1 MIRARSLAV
10 QCARE
15 VARSGSVGKAG
26 GKACAPCQIMRCC
39 GGSSTHLLIASDG
52 GVLRA
57 QRAERGAGNRYH
69 TAARSL
75 HWNEA
80 ADSDTGGLRYV
91 RRLF

>member
-15 VARSGSVGKAG
+15 VARSGPVGKAG

-39 GGSSTHLLIASDG
+39 GGSSTRLASDG
-52 GVLRA
+52 GVLRT
-57 QRAERGAGNRYH
+57 QWAERGAGNRYH

-75 HWNEA
+75 RWNEA
-80 ADSDTGGLRYV
+80 VDSDIGGLRYV
-91 RRLF
+91 RNLRQ